1 MSETIPGGI
10 VGHYQRYKA
19 DTGRLIKF
27 MISTAKDLS
36 PKSLNIII
44 AGKITRTKD
53 LLQLAN
59 LISTADPPPEISRPI
74 LSLTEGVIQTRKS
87 CAEWYS
93 TRSNSIYHEQNGSH
107 QYFIQILEDVL
118 EALKQANTKYNGSRQ
133 PSIDQPSLN
142 ANKGTDSLSNMFTNL
157 EVEEPTADELELI
170 SVTPP
175 VSAIDAPWTSTL
187 EHDAAAEK
195 ELALWCFFRDMKDL
209 RSFVQATWKDYQ
221 AGEVSYL
228 ISSNV
233 TNKAIGIMRRMA
245 EKFSQ
250 KYVDVKDYRD
260 TLRSLGMLPDIE
272 ERQGQ
277 VGNVSSLESID
288 RNCDLLCL
296 EGASFV
302 NAFRYDLHSG
312 ASTSTSTH
320 MPYDPDGLAKFS
332 AMPFAQR
339 MRELVPEVYRMI
351 QLDLEAF
358 AEGDEFVQMLCKL
371 KCGSYPPLWSAFAT
385 QVQMEVF
392 DVLGDHTSDGVQ
404 IYRQSVEVTN
414 RSLIEYAD
422 IRKSLEA
429 TVFDEEAFNSMQSYF
444 KPHYKLAELLG
455 SSGTGQTL
463 AKRQN
468 TAIASE
474 TTWVPAL
481 LFEKVHSFSG
491 CHIRSQKLTTQFLS
505 VHVGGN
511 CPGIANDDF
520 IILKIA
526 YLYKAAQRYDVISEP
541 WADMDWLIK
550 SQSCQR
556 DYVLEPLSSAG
567 KKAWENNLLLSMG
580 LPLDVI
586 GDKDRRSVRLKNEE
600 MGRFW
605 RNLIKPASTDTQT
618 FLNRFNSDDK
628 IGLAREFPLEAIL
641 EQMADNARSKAGSK
655 LKLEVLAGPEML
667 KQYRDIAIEEE
678 QALHFDYIGFFNQ
691 CAALMAEIKRLVN
704 MKPTAGNRFGSL
716 GMHNTE
722 SYDLVVMGLLRDT

>member
-27 MISTAKDLS
+27 VISTAKDLS
-36 PKSLNIII
+36 PKSSKIIT
-44 AGKITRTKD
+44 AGKITRTRD

-74 LSLTEGVIQTRKS
+74 LSLAEDVIQTRKS

-93 TRSNSIYHEQNGSH
+93 TRSNSIYHEQNESH

-118 EALKQANTKYNGSRQ
+118 EALKQANTKYNASRQ

-175 VSAIDAPWTSTL
+175 VSAIDAPLTSAL
-187 EHDAAAEK
+187 EHDAVAEK

-209 RSFVQATWKDYQ
+209 RSFVKATWKNYQ
-221 AGEVSYL
+221 AGKVSYL

-233 TNKAIGIMRRMA
+233 TNEAIGTMRRMA

-250 KYVDVKDYRD
+250 KYVDVKGYRD

-288 RNCDLLCL
+288 RNWNLLCL
-296 EGASFV
+296 EGAGFV

-320 MPYDPDGLAKFS
+320 MPYDDPDGLAKFS
-332 AMPFAQR
+332 AMLFAQR

-351 QLDLEAF
+351 QLDLEEF
-358 AEGDEFVQMLCKL
+358 AEGDEFVQMLCML
-371 KCGSYPPLWSAFAT
+371 N
-385 QVQMEVF
+385 
-392 DVLGDHTSDGVQ
+392 DGVQ

-429 TVFDEEAFNSMQSYF
+429 TLFDEEAFNSMQSYF

-455 SSGTGQTL
+455 SGGTGQTL
-463 AKRQN
+463 AKRKN
-468 TAIASE
+468 TVIASE

-481 LFEKVHSFSG
+481 LFEKVPSFSG
-491 CHIRSQKLTTQFLS
+491 CHIRLQKLTTQFLS
-505 VHVGGN
+505 VHVGED

-520 IILKIA
+520 IVLKIA
-526 YLYKAAQRYDVISEP
+526 YLFKAAQRYDVISEP
-541 WADMDWLIK
+541 WADMDWLI
-550 SQSCQR
+550 R
-556 DYVLEPLSSAG
+556 A
-567 KKAWENNLLLSMG
+567 KAVSE
-580 LPLDVI
+580 
-586 GDKDRRSVRLKNEE
+586 
-600 MGRFW
+600 
-605 RNLIKPASTDTQT
+605 TT
-618 FLNRFNSDDK
+618 F
-628 IGLAREFPLEAIL
+628 
-641 EQMADNARSKAGSK
+641 
-655 LKLEVLAGPEML
+655 
-667 KQYRDIAIEEE
+667 
-678 QALHFDYIGFFNQ
+678 
-691 CAALMAEIKRLVN
+691 
-704 MKPTAGNRFGSL
+704 
-716 GMHNTE
+716 
-722 SYDLVVMGLLRDT
+722 